1 MADAK
6 GFHEA
11 IQKRSMERMNEQRN
25 HWENLQER
33 EIDALVESISSGEKK
48 LRDVNKALTETVKEL
63 SASTSNTHVLMR
75 RITVLEQFLQER
87 NAEVE
92 SIRAE
97 LDIERNK

>member
-48 LRDVNKALTETVKEL
+48 LRDVNKAY
-63 SASTSNTHVLMR
+63 
-75 RITVLEQFLQER
+75 RICNHITKKYEQKI
-87 NAEVE
+87 
-92 SIRAE
+92 SYSS
-97 LDIERNK
+97 